1 MKNKLQK
8 LFLYFFLSTLIINNL
23 TTNAQESL
31 LNKSI
36 DTSNYFINNNII
48 KDASDSINVDIV
60 NQKLFLYGN
69 ASIEYEQTKISAGI
83 IVIDW
88 NENTINARAIMDSLG
103 NMIGYPVFNEN
114 GRSFKAKEMTY
125 NYKTK
130 KSFIKKISTKEG
142 EGFIHGQKV
151 KKTEEE
157 IYYINKADYTTCDA
171 EKPHFSIRSNKVK
184 IIPGKSIISGP
195 AYLRFFNIP
204 TPIFLPFGYFPNNE
218 KKSSGVI
225 VPAYG
230 ESDNL
235 GFFLKEGGYYF
246 NINEK
251 IDLTIKGD
259 IYIKGSWAG
268 RSLFRYKERYKY
280 NGSVNLSYSN
290 IINSERGLPDYSIK
304 RDFFIK
310 WQHQQDIKANPSLF
324 FSANVN
330 AGSSTFHRNN
340 SINTDDFLSNT
351 FQSGISLTKRWDNS
365 PFNLSFNVRH
375 SQNTNT
381 KIVNLSIPDVSFS
394 MNRVFPLRRLGNQ
407 AKTNWYDKI
416 GISYTMN
423 TKNNVTIADSLLFT
437 KNLFGK
443 FRYGVMH
450 SIPIGTSIKFLKH
463 FNLTPKINFT
473 ERWYPS
479 RIEKFWD
486 SQNEVIVTDTISK
499 FTRAHSYNL
508 SANMNTK
515 IYGLATF
522 KKGRIAGFRH
532 VLTPNLGF
540 SYNPDFS
547 NQKYG
552 YYKNVQNNSNGDTQI
567 YSIMEN
573 GIFGSPQRN
582 QNGNI
587 NLGISNNI
595 EMKIRQKDSLQTIK
609 KIKLLENINLSTGY
623 NIFSDSLN
631 FRNIVLNARTNMLNI
646 FDLTFSSIYDPYK
659 VNKNKNGIINE
670 LEILS
675 NNRIARFV
683 SANASVM
690 LRISNETFKSKEKKD
705 EKKSTTI
712 LPWDLNLNYNLSYNK
727 GYGSSES
734 ADTTQ
739 SLAINGNLKISNK
752 WKFGVRSGYDFDTKK
767 ITYTSIDIYRDLH
780 CWEMIFNWIPIG
792 YRKSYMLTIRV
803 KSNVLKDLKLER
815 KKEWLDPEYN

>member
-1 MKNKLQK
+1 
-8 LFLYFFLSTLIINNL
+8 
-23 TTNAQESL
+23 
-31 LNKSI
+31 
-36 DTSNYFINNNII
+36 
-48 KDASDSINVDIV
+48 
-60 NQKLFLYGN
+60 
-69 ASIEYEQTKISAGI
+69 
-83 IVIDW
+83 
-88 NENTINARAIMDSLG
+88 
-103 NMIGYPVFNEN
+103 
-114 GRSFKAKEMTY
+114 
-125 NYKTK
+125 
-130 KSFIKKISTKEG
+130 
-142 EGFIHGQKV
+142 
-151 KKTEEE
+151 
-157 IYYINKADYTTCDA
+157 
-171 EKPHFSIRSNKVK
+171 
-184 IIPGKSIISGP
+184 
-195 AYLRFFNIP
+195 
-204 TPIFLPFGYFPNNE
+204 
-218 KKSSGVI
+218 
-225 VPAYG
+225 
-230 ESDNL
+230 
-235 GFFLKEGGYYF
+235 
-246 NINEK
+246 
-251 IDLTIKGD
+251 
-259 IYIKGSWAG
+259 
-268 RSLFRYKERYKY
+268 
-280 NGSVNLSYSN
+280 
-290 IINSERGLPDYSIK
+290 
-304 RDFFIK
+304 
-310 WQHQQDIKANPSLF
+310 
-324 FSANVN
+324 
-330 AGSSTFHRNN
+330 
-340 SINTDDFLSNT
+340 
-351 FQSGISLTKRWDNS
+351 
-365 PFNLSFNVRH
+365 
-375 SQNTNT
+375 
-381 KIVNLSIPDVSFS
+381 
-394 MNRVFPLRRLGNQ
+394 
-407 AKTNWYDKI
+407 
-416 GISYTMN
+416 
-423 TKNNVTIADSLLFT
+423 
-437 KNLFGK
+437 
-443 FRYGVMH
+443 
-450 SIPIGTSIKFLKH
+450 
-463 FNLTPKINFT
+463 
-473 ERWYPS
+473 
-479 RIEKFWD
+479 
-486 SQNEVIVTDTISK
+486 
-499 FTRAHSYNL
+499 
-508 SANMNTK
+508 MNTK